1 MKSGFSH
8 GRIASMDTDYR
19 LVRTGDAPLLLD
31 FMRQV
36 AGDTDNLATSI
47 ADIDAMDVKDE
58 ELFIAELKR
67 AMDVFVLA
75 IADEKVIGTCEIR
88 MSRRLR
94 TKHRGELAIAVRK
107 EFWGKGVAGHLLEFA
122 IDEAKE
128 RGVTKLNLETRIDNE
143 RAKAFFAKNGFVSEG
158 NDSELL
164 FIDGEYIDGERFG
177 KII

>member
-1 MKSGFSH
+1 MSG
-8 GRIASMDTDYR
+8 MDTDYR
-19 LVRTGDAPLLLD
+19 LVRAGDSAALLD
-31 FMRQV
+31 FMRAV
-36 AGDTDNLATSI
+36 SGDTDNLALSA
-47 ADIDAMDVKDE
+47 ADFGGIDERDE
-58 ELFIAELKR
+58 QFFIAEVKSSSS
-67 AMDVFVLA
+67 VLA
-75 IADEKVIGTCEIR
+75 LAISDGKIIGSCEIR
-88 MSRRLR
+88 VSRRLR

-143 RAKAFFAKNGFVSEG
+143 RAKSFFTKNGFVSEG
-158 NDSELL
+158 KDSELL